1 MIVFSKIVNFV
12 KIEMMSYKVNIVYE
26 KDEHGYYVYA
36 PALPGCYSQGD
47 TFEEASAN
55 IREAVELYV
64 STLTPEETETLGA
77 KEILTTSIEIK
88 VA

>member
-1 MIVFSKIVNFV
+1 MKVMN
-12 KIEMMSYKVNIVYE
+12 YKVNIVFE

-36 PALPGCYSQGD
+36 PELPGCHSQGD

-55 IREAVELYV
+55 MKEALELY
-64 STLTPEETETLGA
+64 LETIPADEIKELLS
-77 KEILTTSIEIK
+77 KEILTTSMEVK